1 MLPAVKKFAKEVTRM
16 ICLQRERA
24 QKVMEAMKSQ
34 GFSQMLVSSTESVY
48 YLTGLWVE
56 PMERLLALYLNT
68 DGQCVLFGNALFGVT
83 QARGMELQIHTDDDD
98 PVADIAKTVAD
109 GPLGV
114 DKDWPSRFLLR
125 LMELRPQV
133 RPMVGSAPV
142 DEARKQKDETERQ
155 AMRAASAVNDQVMA
169 QIIGELREGV
179 TEAEMAARVEALFRE
194 HGGERSNEGQLVC
207 FGANGADPHHAP
219 VNDTLKPG
227 DSVVLDIFNPIGRY
241 WCDMTRT
248 VFWKEVSEEQR
259 RVYETV
265 KAANLAAEAVIRPG
279 VNLCDVDRA
288 ARQVIEEA
296 GYGPYFTH
304 RLGHGCGLSCHEPPD
319 NSASSLAI
327 AQPGMVFSV
336 EPGIYLPGKFGVRI
350 EDLVLVTETGCEV
363 LNHYS
368 KDLQVLE

>member
-1 MLPAVKKFAKEVTRM
+1 MKEVTRM

-68 DGQCVLFGNALFGVT
+68 DGRCVLFGNALFGVA

-142 DEARKQKDETERQ
+142 DEARKQKDESERQ

-219 VNDTLKPG
+219 VNDTLQPG

-248 VFWKEVSEEQR
+248 VFWKEVSQEQR

-265 KAANLAAEAVIRPG
+265 KAANLAAESMIRPG
-279 VNLCDVDRA
+279 VKLCDVDRA
-288 ARQVIEEA
+288 ARQVIEGA